1 MASTVLNIKDL
12 VRSRQV
18 TTFFQPLVSIKKR
31 AVLGFEA
38 LNRGHL
44 VDKDLFIP
52 PQIMFSLADQDACRL
67 ELDRLC
73 RSKSLECFAPVHQRH
88 KNLMV
93 SINLDTSLLDT
104 VAGSNYLIKQV
115 EACCINPNNVIIEI
129 IESDVKD
136 ADSLLRFIR
145 TYRNLGFLIALDDV
159 GSGHSNL
166 ERIASIKPEV
176 IKIDRSLITN
186 IDKEFHKLEVTKS
199 LVGLGQKIGAMVVAE
214 GIEREEEAL
223 ALLELGVDVFQGFY
237 FCRPFIPNGVDF
249 ECPGRVHHI
258 AECFGN
264 RILEKISARKQQI
277 KGYERIMANI
287 MSRLIKAQP
296 MEFERKLVDCLA
308 AHENLECLYILDMR
322 GCQVSNTVCNPYR
335 ISENKRFIYQP
346 AQRGADHSLKDYF
359 LPIRAGLV
367 KYITEQY
374 ISLAS
379 GNKCTTLS
387 ATFRCSTGDSFI
399 VCLDLGEV
407 GKGDEEDEFGVRLVP
422 NTCAVSKSC

>member
-1 MASTVLNIKDL
+1 MAPTVLNIHDIIRNK
-12 VRSRQV
+12 QV

-31 AVLGFEA
+31 ALLGFEA

-44 VDKDLFIP
+44 ADKDLFIP
-52 PQIMFSLADQDACRL
+52 PQIMFSLADQESCRL
-67 ELDRLC
+67 DLDRLC
-73 RSKSLECFAPVHQRH
+73 RGKSLERFAQVHQRH
-88 KNLMV
+88 KNLML

-115 EACCINPNNVIIEI
+115 EACRINPNNVIIEI
-129 IESDVKD
+129 IESDVRD
-136 ADSLLRFIR
+136 ADALLRFIK
-145 TYRNLGFLIALDDV
+145 TYRKLGFLIALDDV

-176 IKIDRSLITN
+176 IKVDRSLITN

-237 FCRPFIPNGVDF
+237 FCRPFIPGGVDF
-249 ECPGRVHHI
+249 ECPAQVHHI
-258 AECFGN
+258 ASCFGN
-264 RILEKISARKQQI
+264 RILEKIGARKEQI
-277 KGYERIMANI
+277 KGYERILANI
-287 MSRLIKAQP
+287 MSRLVKATP
-296 MEFERKLVDCLA
+296 TEFERKLVESLA
-308 AHENLECLYILDMR
+308 ANEALECLYILDMH

-346 AQRGADHSLKDYF
+346 AQRGADHSLKDYY

-387 ATFRCSTGDSFI
+387 ATFRCSTGDGFI
-399 VCLDLGEV
+399 LCLDVGEARN
-407 GKGDEEDEFGVRLVP
+407 ERNEDEDGARLVP
-422 NTCAVSKSC
+422 NTCSVG